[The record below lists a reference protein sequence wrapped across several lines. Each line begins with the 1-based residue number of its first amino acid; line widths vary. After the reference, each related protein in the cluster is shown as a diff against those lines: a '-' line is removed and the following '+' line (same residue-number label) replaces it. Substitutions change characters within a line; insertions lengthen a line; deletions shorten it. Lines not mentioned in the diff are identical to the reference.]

1 MHDTGRIP
9 PGRSIG
15 SNATHTLLNLRGHTT
30 NRNTLIASSLFA
42 LLNVAAFSA
51 QASPKLDVQQVL
63 STVDD
68 GGAACGVVN
77 ARMTYLDSHGQKRV
91 FEYKKFA
98 DSCNEG
104 N

>member
-1 MHDTGRIP
+1 M
-9 PGRSIG
+9 
-15 SNATHTLLNLRGHTT
+15 
-30 NRNTLIASSLFA
+30 NRNTFIASGLLA
-42 LLNVAAFSA
+42 LLNIAAFSA
-51 QASPKLDVQQVL
+51 QAEASPKLDIQQV

-77 ARMTYLDSHGQKRV
+77 ARMTYLDSHGQKQV
-91 FEYKKFA
+91 FEYMKFA

>member
-1 MHDTGRIP
+1 M
-9 PGRSIG
+9 
-15 SNATHTLLNLRGHTT
+15 
-30 NRNTLIASSLFA
+30 NRNTFIASCLFA
-42 LLNVAAFSA
+42 LLNIAALSA
-51 QASPKLDVQQVL
+51 QAEASPKLDIQQVL

-77 ARMTYLDSHGQKRV
+77 ARMTYLDSHGQKQV
-91 FEYKKFA
+91 FEYMKFA

>member
-1 MHDTGRIP
+1 M
-9 PGRSIG
+9 
-15 SNATHTLLNLRGHTT
+15 

-51 QASPKLDVQQVL
+51 HVQASPKLDVQQVL

>member
-1 MHDTGRIP
+1 M
-9 PGRSIG
+9 
-15 SNATHTLLNLRGHTT
+15 

-42 LLNVAAFSA
+42 LLNVAVFSA

-104 N
+104 S

>member
-1 MHDTGRIP
+1 M
-9 PGRSIG
+9 
-15 SNATHTLLNLRGHTT
+15 

-42 LLNVAAFSA
+42 LLNVAVFSA
-51 QASPKLDVQQVL
+51 HVQASPKLDVQQVL

-104 N
+104 S